1 MKTALKIFMCI
12 LVVVAGGCVT
22 ERQRAR
28 ICLSCNAEQST
39 QTVTEVTTEVVY
51 DTLTIPGDSSWYY
64 AWLNCVD
71 GKVVVIKE
79 QTTNGGS
86 ISIQKDTARQAD
98 GTTVFKVKAKVAPKS
113 VTVPGT
119 KTSSNHSKTVEK
131 ILQPAPHACP
141 KSRWWQWF
149 IAGMAAVKLF
159 NVVWRKVS
167 PKIGN
172 PLLWLLS
179 KIWK

>member
-28 ICLSCNAEQST
+28 ICLSCNAQQST
-39 QTVTEVTTEVVY
+39 QTITDVKTEVVY

-64 AWLNCVD
+64 AWLNCV
-71 GKVVVIKE
+71 GGRVVVVKE
-79 QTTNGGS
+79 QTTNGSG
-86 ISIQKDTARQAD
+86 ITIQKDTVGQP
-98 GTTVFKVKAKVAPKS
+98 GNTTLLKVKATAAPKT

-119 KTSSNHSKTVEK
+119 KTTANHSKTVEK
-131 ILQPAPHACP
+131 ILKPAPHACP

-149 IAGMAAVKLF
+149 IAGMAAVKLL